1 VCGNCPT
8 SRLRVGSY
16 CTQQEKL
23 STDRVLAHCERS
35 PRPQSVSHATDRDTA
50 DTDRQPFRTADAD
63 ALGMSVKT
71 LQGSR
76 FRITKGVYVAATT
89 DVSHYI
95 RGIYLGLAAAHN
107 RDWCDRVS
115 ATRCC
120 GWVSGP
126 HDICDHSSLAGP
138 ASRRQGDAA
147 QTVASPPER
156 CRCTRALLAQSGLHI
171 ESPRPRHGRGLAD
184 PAGAYHLG
192 ALHSAVQG
200 YCVAGR
206 CGPCR
211 GEIGTGTRGL
221 PTRDLAAALLGAG
234 RAADMQSCHRG

>member
-1 VCGNCPT
+1 MCGNCPT

-147 QTVASPPER
+147 QTVASPPEGVAAPEHCWLRAASALNLLDLVTAGDWLIRLGRTTLARSTRR
-156 CRCTRALLAQSGLHI
+156 CRDIGSRG
-171 ESPRPRHGRGLAD
+171 GR
-184 PAGAYHLG
+184 
-192 ALHSAVQG
+192 
-200 YCVAGR
+200 
-206 CGPCR
+206 GPCR